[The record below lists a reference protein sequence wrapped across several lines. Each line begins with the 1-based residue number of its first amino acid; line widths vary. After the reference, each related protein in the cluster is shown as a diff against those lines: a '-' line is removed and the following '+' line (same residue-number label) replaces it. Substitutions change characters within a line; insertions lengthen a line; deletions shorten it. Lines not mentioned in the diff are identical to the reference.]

1 MNLNLTIIRDYLPAE
16 YHTQLYG
23 PVQDKLVCPRPL
35 LYTPCS
41 KFAADKL
48 YILSDVIPKTL
59 RPDPDCSFIFV
70 RSQVPVSWADSGVSI
85 LQIKNIS
92 DFYQVFNTISEIF
105 NFFDQWENTLRD
117 ELEKHVDFDVKDII
131 KA

>member
-41 KFAADKL
+41 KLAADKL

-92 DFYQVFNTISEIF
+92 DFYQVSILSAKFLIF
-105 NFFDQWENTLRD
+105 LINGKIF
-117 ELEKHVDFDVKDII
+117 LEMNWKNR
-131 KA
+131 